1 MSQKQ
6 NPAPVWTPE
15 ALEALERVPEFV
27 REMAKEMIEQFA
39 MDEGASQITPE
50 LIKRARAK
58 FGM

>member
-1 MSQKQ
+1 MNQKE
-6 NPAPVWTPE
+6 NPAPAWTPE
-15 ALEALERVPEFV
+15 AMETLSKVPEFV

-39 MDEGASQITPE
+39 MDEGATQITPE